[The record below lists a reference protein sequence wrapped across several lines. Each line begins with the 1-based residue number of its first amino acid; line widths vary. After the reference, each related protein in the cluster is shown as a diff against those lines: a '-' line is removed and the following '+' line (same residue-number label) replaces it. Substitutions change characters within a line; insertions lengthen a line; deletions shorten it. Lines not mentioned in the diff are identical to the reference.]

1 MKANFKRSYIKQE
14 TGNPV
19 FVHEVTG
26 TTEELAAFA
35 KAQGE
40 FLVKD
45 EATGAILWF
54 SPRYYGK
61 SVKLGISTKSGKVY
75 ADTSSIQAA
84 NSLINQLGTG
94 PLANAVANKLADKI
108 LADAGMGNAPAAA
121 PVTQEASAEN
131 IESL

>member
-1 MKANFKRSYIKQE
+1 MKASFKRSYVKSE

-26 TTEELAAFA
+26 TTEELAAFS

-40 FLVKD
+40 FLKKD

-61 SVKLGISTKSGKVY
+61 TVKLGISQKSGKVF
-75 ADTSSIQAA
+75 ADTSNIQAA
-84 NSLINQLGTG
+84 NSLINQLGNG
-94 PLANAVANKLADKI
+94 PLANAVAGKLADKI
-108 LADAGMGNAPAAA
+108 LADAGMGGAPAT
-121 PVTQEASAEN
+121 PVAQEANSAGIEN
-131 IESL
+131 M